1 MYKDLGKYQQFNR
14 VLDREQR
21 LNDAWVTMNDK
32 LTQLDNLNSEVAD
45 PKNWPMLPQYAYK
58 IITD

>member
-1 MYKDLGKYQQFNR
+1 
-14 VLDREQR
+14 
-21 LNDAWVTMNDK
+21 MNDK
-32 LTQLDNLNSEVAD
+32 LTQLDNLNSGVSD